1 MKLEIEI
8 PKIVYQAEMY
18 TEEDIE
24 KYADKAFLIGEVML
38 KENGIGINLISEN
51 DRKELITLI
60 EEAIREFILK
70 RTGMT
75 WEEDE

>member
-18 TEEDIE
+18 IENDCE
-24 KYADKAFLIGEVML
+24 KYADESFLIGEVMP
-38 KENGIGINLISEN
+38 KGNGIGINLISEN
-51 DRKELITLI
+51 DRKELITVI
-60 EEAIREFILK
+60 GDAIREFIFK
-70 RTGMT
+70 RMGSE

>member
-18 TEEDIE
+18 TEEGIE
-24 KYADKAFLIGEVML
+24 KYADEAFLIGEVML
-38 KENGIGINLISEN
+38 KENGVGINLISN
-51 DRKELITLI
+51 DDRKELITFI
-60 EEAIREFILK
+60 GEAIREFILK